1 MKKVLA
7 IITARGGSKSLPGKN
22 IKMLAG
28 KPLIAWTIEAALKS
42 KYLDRVLVSTDDKNI
57 AAIAKKYHAEAPFL
71 RPANLAT
78 DKTPTVPVLLH
89 ALRWLRSNEGYRPDV
104 VVTLQPTSPLR
115 QSGPIDEAM
124 RLFTKTG
131 ANSVVSVCPAE
142 HSPYWMMKIKRD
154 RVSPFMKDY
163 FEHKRRQDLP
173 PVYRPNGAIY
183 ITRYDVLTK
192 EKRILGRDTR
202 AIVMDARS
210 SVDIDTSMDFKLAES
225 ILHAKRAHR

>member
-1 MKKVLA
+1 MKKALA

-22 IKMLAG
+22 IKILAG

-57 AAIAKKYHAEAPFL
+57 AAIAKKYGAEVPFL
-71 RPANLAT
+71 RPKKLAT

-89 ALRWLRSNEGYRPDV
+89 ALRWLKLNEGYKPDA

-115 QSGPIDEAM
+115 LTKHIDAAL
-124 RLFTKTG
+124 RLFNKTG
-131 ANSVVSVCPAE
+131 ADSVVSVCRVE
-142 HSPYWMMKIKRD
+142 HSPYWMMKVKGD

-163 FEHKRRQDLP
+163 SERKRRQDLL

-192 EKRILGRDTR
+192 TKRILGRNTR
-202 AIVMDARS
+202 AIVMDAES
-210 SVDIDTSMDFKLAES
+210 SVDIDTAMDFKLAETV
-225 ILHAKRAHR
+225 LKEKRERR